1 MDYDSLL
8 SHNRPAEV
16 DMPAGLRADTKY
28 IFSVTNA
35 VPEFIDVE
43 KYSAAARDVV
53 LREGK
58 SLAPYPPPNGHEGLR
73 GIITD
78 NLRDRRS
85 ATVDVD
91 SVLLSDGAGGFIKLY
106 VDAFI
111 DPGDVV
117 FLEEFSYL
125 GTLRMLLSKQ
135 AEVVHIPTDDQ
146 GMNTEELE
154 RAIKAVKA
162 QGKTAKLIYA
172 ISVYQN
178 PMGVTLSAERRKH
191 MVEIAQDF
199 GVPILENESYADFR
213 IDGDPLP
220 PSMLGMDDQDSVV
233 YVSSYTKLLGCGLR
247 LGYGVAPQPV
257 LDVLEARR
265 PSHLAGM
272 MVYEYLRYHKD
283 EHIERVRKGL
293 MTRRD
298 ALLAALKKHFP
309 PSCTW
314 TRPQGGMMVWV
325 QLPPGADTWKALD
338 HAVDADV
345 KYNPGGVFRAGRD
358 CNNYLRLT
366 YSHNTPE
373 EIHEGIG
380 KLAEVFRQEGFF
392 E

>member
-1 MDYDSLL
+1 MDYSSLL

-16 DMPAGLRADTKY
+16 DMPAGLRAETKY

-43 KYSAAARDVV
+43 RYSSAVRDIV

-58 SLAPYPPPNGHEGLR
+58 DLAPYPPPSGHEGLR
-73 GIITD
+73 GLIAD

-85 ATVDVD
+85 ADVDVD
-91 SVLLSDGAGGFIKLY
+91 SILLSDGAGGFIRLY
-106 VDAFI
+106 LDTFI

-125 GTLRMLLSKQ
+125 GTLRMLLSKR
-135 AEVVHIPTDDQ
+135 AEVVHIPTDNQ
-146 GMNTEELE
+146 GMKTEELE

-162 QGKTAKLIYA
+162 QGKTPKLIYA

-191 MVEIAQDF
+191 MLGIARDH

-220 PSMLGMDDQDSVV
+220 PAMLGMDDGDSVT
-233 YVSSYTKLLGCGLR
+233 YVSSYTKLLGCAIR
-247 LGYGVAPQPV
+247 LGYGVAPRAV
-257 LDVLEARR
+257 LDALENRR
-265 PSHLAGM
+265 PSHVAAML
-272 MVYEYLRYHKD
+272 VYEYLRHHRD
-283 EHIERVRKGL
+283 DHVENVRKGL
-293 MTRRD
+293 MVRRD
-298 ALLAALKKHFP
+298 ALLAALEAHFP
-309 PSCTW
+309 PSCAW
-314 TRPQGGMMVWV
+314 TKPQGGMMVWV
-325 QLPPGADTWKALD
+325 QLPEGADTWNALD
-338 HAVDADV
+338 QAVKADV
-345 KYNPGGVFRAGRD
+345 KYNPGGVFRAERD
-358 CNNYLRLT
+358 GNNFLRLT

-380 KLAEVFRQEGFF
+380 TLAEVFRQEGFF

>member
-1 MDYDSLL
+1 MDYNSLL
-8 SHNRPAEV
+8 SRNRPAEV
-16 DMPAGLRADTKY
+16 DTPAGLRADTKY

-43 KYSAAARDVV
+43 KYSTAIRDVV

-58 SLAPYPPPNGHEGLR
+58 DLAPYPPPSGHEGLR
-73 GIITD
+73 GLIAD
-78 NLRDRRS
+78 NLRDKRS
-85 ATVDVD
+85 AEVDVD

-106 VDAFI
+106 LDAFI

-125 GTLRMLLSKQ
+125 GTLRMLLSKR

-154 RAIKAVKA
+154 RAVKAVKA
-162 QGKTAKLIYA
+162 QGKTPKLIYA

-191 MVEIAQDF
+191 MVEIAQDY

-220 PSMLGMDDQDSVV
+220 PAMLGMDDQDVV
-233 YVSSYTKLLGCGLR
+233 TYVSSYTKLLGCAIR

-257 LDVLEARR
+257 LDILENRR

-272 MVYEYLRYHKD
+272 MVYEYLRYHMD
-283 EHIERVRKGL
+283 DHIEGVRKGL
-293 MTRRD
+293 MARRD
-298 ALLAALKKHFP
+298 ALLAALEENFP
-309 PSCTW
+309 SNCNW
-314 TRPQGGMMVWV
+314 TKPEGGMMLWV
-325 QLPPGADTWKALD
+325 RLPEGADTWKALD
-338 HAVDADV
+338 RAVEADV
-345 KYNPGGVFRAGRD
+345 KYNPGGVFRADRG
-358 CNNYLRLT
+358 CNDYLRLT

-373 EIHEGIG
+373 EIREGI
-380 KLAEVFRQEGFF
+380 KTLSEVFRKEGFF

>member
-1 MDYDSLL
+1 MDYKSLL

-16 DMPAGLRADTKY
+16 DVPAGLKADTKY

-43 KYSAAARDVV
+43 KYSTAARDVV

-58 SLAPYPPPNGHEGLR
+58 DLAPYPPPNGHEGLR
-73 GIITD
+73 RLIAE
-78 NLRDRRS
+78 NLRDNRS
-85 ATVDVD
+85 ADVDID
-91 SVLLSDGAGGFIKLY
+91 SVLLTDGAGGFIRMYL
-106 VDAFI
+106 DAFI

-117 FLEEFSYL
+117 FVEEFSYL
-125 GTLRMLLSKQ
+125 GTLRLLLSKR
-135 AEVVHIPTDDQ
+135 AEVVHIPTDEQ

-162 QGKTAKLIYA
+162 QGKTTKLIYA

-178 PMGVTLSAERRKH
+178 PMGVTLSEARRKH
-191 MVEIAQDF
+191 MVKIAQDY

-220 PSMLGMDDQDSVV
+220 PSMLSMDDQDAVV
-233 YVSSYTKLLGCGLR
+233 YVSSYTKLLGCALR
-247 LGYGVAPQPV
+247 LGYGVAPLAVQELLQPH
-257 LDVLEARR
+257 R

-283 EHIERVRKGL
+283 DHIERVSKGL
-293 MTRRD
+293 MARRD
-298 ALLAALKKHFP
+298 ALLSALEQNFP

-314 TRPQGGMMVWV
+314 TKPTGGMMLWV
-325 QLPPGADTWKALD
+325 QLPEGADTWKALD

-345 KYNPGGVFRAGRD
+345 KYNPGGVFRADRG

-373 EIHEGIG
+373 EIHEGI
-380 KLAEVFRQEGFF
+380 KTLAEVFRQEGFF

>member
-1 MDYDSLL
+1 MDYKSLL

-16 DMPAGLRADTKY
+16 DVPAGLKADAKY

-43 KYSAAARDVV
+43 KYSVAARDVV

-58 SLAPYPPPNGHEGLR
+58 DLAPYPPPNGHEGLR
-73 GIITD
+73 RLIAD
-78 NLRDRRS
+78 NLRDNRS
-85 ATVDVD
+85 ADVD
-91 SVLLSDGAGGFIKLY
+91 IEKVLLTDGAGGFIRMYL
-106 VDAFI
+106 DAFI

-117 FLEEFSYL
+117 FVEEFSYL
-125 GTLRMLLSKQ
+125 GTLRMLLSKR
-135 AEVVHIPTDDQ
+135 AEVVHIPTDEQ

-162 QGKTAKLIYA
+162 QGKTAKLIYS

-178 PMGVTLSAERRKH
+178 PMGVTLSADRRKH
-191 MVEIAQDF
+191 MVEIAQDY

-220 PSMLGMDDQDSVV
+220 PSMLSMDDQDAVV
-233 YVSSYTKLLGCGLR
+233 CVSSYTKLLGCALR
-247 LGYGVAPQPV
+247 LGYGVAPLEVQELLQPH
-257 LDVLEARR
+257 R

-283 EHIERVRKGL
+283 DHIERVSKGL
-293 MTRRD
+293 MARRD
-298 ALLAALKKHFP
+298 ALLSALEQNFP
-309 PSCTW
+309 PSCKW
-314 TRPQGGMMVWV
+314 TKPTGGMMLWV
-325 QLPPGADTWKALD
+325 QLPEGADTWKALD
-338 HAVDADV
+338 HAVEADV
-345 KYNPGGVFRAGRD
+345 KYNPGGVFRADRG

-373 EIHEGIG
+373 EIHEGI
-380 KLAEVFRQEGFF
+380 KTLAEVFRQEGFF